1 MWKYYINI
9 YSYLETCFKC
19 FQKLLATLLI
29 NVKQKNVAKGHMC
42 SSDPCM
48 LKLSK
53 WSVDFNTNSVKYTH
67 AQCWILIRRLTQ
79 EYWRPRILIEI
90 GTTVSTLIALDES
103 TRSRNFGH
111 FARLLVDID
120 LSGNLPNEILVER
133 YSYTFLCWHRLWEI
147 TFIML
152 FLQQYWS
159 CSDQLY
165 SLDDKIKK
173 DKQSVG
179 KKPFVSKYVVNNYD
193 KQR

>member
-1 MWKYYINI
+1 MVRYLWDEVILSLFVHPLRMFTMFGWWKHRACIDYI
-9 YSYLETCFKC
+9 TC
-19 FQKLLATLLI
+19 
-29 NVKQKNVAKGHMC
+29 HMC

-90 GTTVSTLIALDES
+90 ATTVSTLIALDES

-133 YSYTFLCWHRLWEI
+133 YSYTFLCWHRL
-147 TFIML
+147 
-152 FLQQYWS
+152 
-159 CSDQLY
+159 
-165 SLDDKIKK
+165 
-173 DKQSVG
+173 
-179 KKPFVSKYVVNNYD
+179 
-193 KQR
+193 

>member
-1 MWKYYINI
+1 MSPRSPDPRNI
-9 YSYLETCFKC
+9 SPVYPKDLTLSKLKSYAKSL
-19 FQKLLATLLI
+19 QSWGSPLASGRWYGTF
-29 NVKQKNVAKGHMC
+29 GM

-90 GTTVSTLIALDES
+90 ATTVSTLIALDES

-133 YSYTFLCWHRLWEI
+133 YSYTFLCWHRL
-147 TFIML
+147 
-152 FLQQYWS
+152 
-159 CSDQLY
+159 
-165 SLDDKIKK
+165 
-173 DKQSVG
+173 
-179 KKPFVSKYVVNNYD
+179 
-193 KQR
+193 